1 MSPRSRREYLE
12 AVVLRY
18 RNADRAGKSRLLDE
32 FCATCGHH
40 RKHAIRLLRGFK
52 RFTAPPP
59 KTRGRKPVYHAPA
72 LLKPVKTILSA
83 VMQKSPPGV
92 IQNSPPV
99 GLLKRRSDDGR
110 DRRNDV

>member
-12 AVVLRY
+12 ALVLRY
-18 RNADRAGKSRLLDE
+18 KKAARAGKSLILDE

-59 KTRGRKPVYHAPA
+59 KRSGGGSRC
-72 LLKPVKTILSA
+72 TIAQPSC
-83 VMQKSPPGV
+83 SP
-92 IQNSPPV
+92 
-99 GLLKRRSDDGR
+99 
-110 DRRNDV
+110 